1 MSSEKTLILDRKQI
15 QQKLHRIAHEL
26 YETHFGEKELVVV
39 GISGQGYFLAKRIT
53 SILKKIS
60 PIQLHLAELKLDK
73 KQPIG
78 HPFMLRGL
86 KTGLAHKSIV
96 LIDDVLNSGKTL
108 IYGAKILLDHP
119 LKRITTVV
127 FVNRRH
133 RLFPIRA
140 DIVGLTLS
148 TTLQE
153 HITVMLEKGK
163 EAVYLE

>member
-1 MSSEKTLILDRKQI
+1 MTSEKTLVLGRKQI
-15 QQKLHRIAHEL
+15 HQKLQRIAHEL
-26 YETHFGEKELVVV
+26 YENHFSEKELVIV
-39 GISGQGYFLAKRIT
+39 GISGQGYLLAKRIT
-53 SILKKIS
+53 AILKKKF
-60 PIQLHLAELKLDK
+60 PIRLHLGELKLDK
-73 KQPIG
+73 RQPIG
-78 HPFMLRGL
+78 QPHKLTGL
-86 KTGLAHKSIV
+86 KTGLENKSIV

-108 IYGAKILLDHP
+108 IYGAKILLDHS
-119 LKRITTVV
+119 LKRVTTVV

-153 HITVMLEKGK
+153 HITVILEKGK

>member
-1 MSSEKTLILDRKQI
+1 MSSYKTLILDEKQI
-15 QQKLHRIAHEL
+15 VQKLNRIAYEL
-26 YETHFGEKELVVV
+26 YETLSNEKELVIV
-39 GISGQGYFLAKRIT
+39 GISGQGYLLAKRIT
-53 SILKKIS
+53 AILNKIS
-60 PIQLHLAELKLDK
+60 PLQIHLAELKIDK

-78 HPFMLRGL
+78 KPFKLTGF
-86 KTGLAHKSIV
+86 KTSMENKSVV

-153 HITVMLEKGK
+153 HITVSLEKGK